1 MFRKLG
7 SFAVRFKFSIIGVWL
22 AAAALMFFFAPSL
35 SQVGSMKESDFL
47 PKNSESLRA
56 TELLAQYFPGERAA
70 STVSL
75 IFYDANGISTA
86 DLDYARQ
93 VRDWLASGQT
103 TFKVADVTS
112 VFDDSQLEATL
123 YSPDRTTMLMNA
135 GLEQAAFESK
145 SIATTQEIRD
155 QLKSAP
161 AGLKVYVSGEIGIYG
176 DMFSS
181 LNKSINLTTLVT
193 IILVIVL
200 LLIIYRSPVA
210 VLVPLLTIG
219 IAFIVSRGTI
229 GYIAQ
234 AGVSI
239 WSQLDVFLIVLIFG
253 IGTDYCLFLISR
265 FREELGRQDSRVEAM
280 RTTVG
285 RIGAVIT
292 ASASAVMVGLA
303 GMYVARYQMIK
314 TMGPMMGLAIL
325 ITLLAA
331 LTLAPA
337 LASVFGRILFWPRR
351 EEPRADKAPQ
361 PSKFWGRIAKISTGK
376 PIIVAGII
384 IIVMLVPYLAMPAL
398 HRSFDQLA
406 EIPSDADSIQGY
418 KILQEHY
425 NIGEID
431 PMTAIIVAPPGKKLT
446 DPDALAALGK
456 ISSALSSVPG
466 VASVQSII
474 QPQGD
479 GQTPAS
485 LTVSGQLG
493 AISGPFSSS
502 SNGSSANISSL
513 LSDDLVKSLTGINA
527 YLGELSGNFTWVKSE
542 ASYQASFGDLSAI
555 SQTLQALKAAVAGGQ
570 QTTEASLA
578 AQLKTQFATLTA
590 DLQTLGTRFMANG
603 NPVFLSPSLLASSAQ
618 LKALE
623 QTFISSDGQATRLY
637 IMSNAYP
644 QSESALTIA
653 NNARNA
659 LKTSIN
665 NSTLKQADAD
675 TGGTSAVLAD
685 VRQTLD
691 RDFNIVMVVVIAAI
705 FVVLGIL
712 LKSLIAP
719 IYLLMTVLLSYGA
732 TLGIITWIFQ
742 DIMGQ
747 AGISFMI
754 PIVLFVLLVA
764 LGSDYNIFLMSRVR
778 EESET
783 HVTREGARLAAMV
796 TGAVITACGIILA
809 GTFAS
814 LVITPIRTLT
824 QLGAAVAIGV
834 FIDTFLVRAMLVP
847 AIASLLG
854 RWNWWPVKHG

>member
-1 MFRKLG
+1 MFRKIG
-7 SFAVRFKFSIIGVWL
+7 NFAVKFKFWIIAVWL
-22 AAAALMFFFAPSL
+22 VGALAMFFFAPSL
-35 SQVGSMKESDFL
+35 TQVGSMKESDFL
-47 PKNSESLRA
+47 PKDSESQRA
-56 TELLAQYFPGERAA
+56 TELLTKYFPADSSAA
-70 STVSL
+70 SSVSL
-75 IFYDANGISTA
+75 IFYNPQKISTS
-86 DLDYARQ
+86 DLAYARQ
-93 VRDWLASGQT
+93 IRDWLASGQT
-103 TFKVADVTS
+103 TFKVDSVTS
-112 VFDDSQLEATL
+112 IFDDPQLEATL
-123 YSPDRTTMLMNA
+123 FSPDGTTMLINA

-155 QLKSAP
+155 QLKSVP

-176 DMFSS
+176 DMFNS

-193 IILVIVL
+193 VILVIVL
-200 LLIIYRSPVA
+200 LIIIYRSPIA
-210 VLVPLLTIG
+210 ALVPLITIG
-219 IAFIVSRGTI
+219 IAFLVSRGTI
-229 GYIAQ
+229 GFIGK

-265 FREELGRQDSRVEAM
+265 FREELGRQDSRIEAM

-292 ASASAVMVGLA
+292 ASASAVIVGLA

-314 TMGPMMGLAIL
+314 TMGPMMGLAIF

-331 LTLAPA
+331 LTLAPS

-351 EEPRADKAPQ
+351 EEPHGNKTVKHSR
-361 PSKFWGRIAKISTGK
+361 FWGTLAGISTGR
-376 PIIVAGII
+376 PIIVGGII
-384 IIVMLVPYLAMPAL
+384 IIVMLVPYLALPGL
-398 HRSFDQLA
+398 NRSFDQLS
-406 EIPSDADSIQGY
+406 EIPPNADSILGY
-418 KILQEHY
+418 KVLESHY

-431 PMTAIIVAPPGKKLT
+431 PITAIIVAPQGKNIA
-446 DPDALAALGK
+446 DPDALAAVGK
-456 ISSALSSVPG
+456 IGTALLQVPG
-466 VASVQSII
+466 VVSVQSIVL
-474 QPQGD
+474 PG
-479 GQTPAS
+479 GTGETPPA
-485 LTVSGQLG
+485 LTVSGQL
-493 AISGPFSSS
+493 ATKRSNIASSF
-502 SNGSSANISSL
+502 NGSATDPSSML
-513 LSDDLVKSLTGINA
+513 KPELTASLTGINT

-542 ASYQASFGDLSAI
+542 ASYQALFADLPAI
-555 SQTLQALKAAVAGGQ
+555 NQTTQAIKAATAGGQ
-570 QTTEASLA
+570 QASSASLA
-578 AQLKTQFATLTA
+578 QLKSQFTSLSS
-590 DLQTLGTRFMANG
+590 DLQTLSARFKANG
-603 NPVFLSPSLLASSAQ
+603 NPVFLSPSLMASSAQ
-618 LKALE
+618 LKALADS
-623 QTFISSDGQATRLY
+623 FLSSDGQATRLY
-637 IMSNAYP
+637 IIPNTYP
-644 QSESALTIA
+644 QSEGALTTA
-653 NNARNA
+653 TGVRQA
-659 LKTSIN
+659 LKAAVGGT
-665 NSTLKQADAD
+665 TLKQAGAYV
-675 TGGTSAVLAD
+675 GGTSAVLAD

-691 RDFNIVMVVVIAAI
+691 KDFNIVMIVVIVAI
-705 FVVLGIL
+705 FLVLAIL

-742 DIMGQ
+742 DLMGQ

-796 TGAVITACGIILA
+796 TGGVITACGIILA

-834 FIDTFLVRAMLVP
+834 FIDTFLVRALLVP

-854 RWNWWPVKHG
+854 RWNWWPTKHG

>member
-7 SFAVRFKFSIIGVWL
+7 SFAVKFKFWIIGIWL
-22 AAAALMFFFAPSL
+22 AVALFMFFFAPSL

-47 PKNSESLRA
+47 PKNSESQRA
-56 TELLAQYFPGERAA
+56 SQLLSQYFPSSQAA
-70 STVSL
+70 SSVSL
-75 IFYDANGISTA
+75 IFYDPQKLSAS
-86 DLDYARQ
+86 DLAYARQ
-93 VRDWLASGQT
+93 IRDWLASGQT
-103 TFKVADVTS
+103 TFKVDSVTS
-112 VFDDSQLEATL
+112 VFDDPQLENTL
-123 YSPDRTTMLMNA
+123 FSPDRTTMLINA

-155 QLKSAP
+155 YLKSAP

-176 DMFSS
+176 DMFDS
-181 LNKSINLTTLVT
+181 LNKSINVTTLVT

-200 LLIIYRSPVA
+200 LIIIYRSPVA
-210 VLVPLLTIG
+210 ALVPLLTIG
-219 IAFIVSRGTI
+219 IAFLVSRGTI
-229 GYIAQ
+229 GFIGK

-292 ASASAVMVGLA
+292 ASASAVIVGLA

-314 TMGPMMGLAIL
+314 TMGPMMGLAIF

-337 LASVFGRILFWPRR
+337 LASVFGRVLFWPRR
-351 EEPRADKAPQ
+351 DEPHGDKAAKHSP
-361 PSKFWGRIAKISTGK
+361 FWGKVAAISTGK
-376 PIIVAGII
+376 PLIVGGII
-384 IIVMLVPYLAMPAL
+384 IIVMLVPYLALPGL
-398 HRSFDQLA
+398 HRSFDQLS
-406 EIPSDADSIQGY
+406 EIPPNADSIQGY
-418 KILQEHY
+418 KILESHY

-431 PMTAIIVAPPGKKLT
+431 PMTAIILAPPGKKLS

-456 ISSALSSVPG
+456 VGNALLAVPG
-466 VASVQSII
+466 VVSVQSMVL
-474 QPQGD
+474 PEGT
-479 GQTPAS
+479 GQTPSS
-485 LTVSGQLG
+485 LTVSGQLDTKSAG
-493 AISGPFSSS
+493 LASSF
-502 SNGSSANISSL
+502 NGSTADPSAPL
-513 LSDDLVKSLTGINA
+513 KPELTASLTAIKT
-527 YLGELSGNFTWVKSE
+527 YLGELSGNFTWVKNE
-542 ASYQASFGDLSAI
+542 ATYQALF
-555 SQTLQALKAAVAGGQ
+555 T
-570 QTTEASLA
+570 
-578 AQLKTQFATLTA
+578 
-590 DLQTLGTRFMANG
+590 DLQTVNQTIQAIKAATAAGQQASTAPLQAQFKSQFTALQTDLKTLSARFNANG
-603 NPVFLSPSLLASSAQ
+603 NPVFLSPSLTASSAQ
-618 LKALE
+618 LKTLE
-623 QTFISSDGQATRLY
+623 ETFLSSDGQATRLY
-637 IMSNAYP
+637 IVLNTYP
-644 QSESALTIA
+644 QSENALVTA
-653 NNARNA
+653 ANARQV
-659 LKTSIN
+659 LKKGISGTV
-665 NSTLKQADAD
+665 LKQAEAD
-675 TGGTSAVLAD
+675 IGGTSAVLAD

-691 RDFNIVMVVVIAAI
+691 RDFNIVMYVVIGSI
-705 FVVLGIL
+705 FVVLAIL
-712 LKSLIAP
+712 LRSLVAP

-742 DIMGQ
+742 DLMGQ
-747 AGISFMI
+747 PGVSFMI

-783 HVTREGARLAAMV
+783 HVTREGARLAAAV

-809 GTFAS
+809 GTFGS

-834 FIDTFLVRAMLVP
+834 FIDTFLVRALLVP

-854 RWNWWPVKHG
+854 RWNWWPTKHG